1 MTNRRQLMPYVR
13 DVGSDAVRLP
23 RDTERRLS
31 AYIGRPVR
39 VRNTADLARAYTDL
53 MRRGLADRLR
63 KMLQDAE
70 HRAMSRKG
78 DGAE

>member
-39 VRNTADLARAYTDL
+39 VRNTADLAKAYTDL
-53 MRRGLADRLR
+53 MRQGIVDRLR
-63 KMLQDAE
+63 KMLQEAANRTPPRNNDKPA
-70 HRAMSRKG
+70 
-78 DGAE
+78 